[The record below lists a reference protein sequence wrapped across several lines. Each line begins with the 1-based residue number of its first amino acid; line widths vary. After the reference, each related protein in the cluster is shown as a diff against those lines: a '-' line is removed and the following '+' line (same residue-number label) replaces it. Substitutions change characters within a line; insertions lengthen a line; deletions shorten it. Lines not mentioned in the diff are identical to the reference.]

1 MRIGLITVVATA
13 GLAMVT
19 GCSPS
24 QPSAPPASTQARPQM
39 TQGELCNVLM
49 NFFTN
54 ELHAVDVRTTPVVS
68 ADTTLTVSGLCEVAQ
83 GQNPVGN
90 YQVRH
95 APSDSD
101 PTEGR
106 RGYEK
111 KPDLGGAV
119 WIYDLRADDRNPS
132 NTVRFATR
140 IKEWNGVLEVRD
152 TETQT
157 VNGGLHLTDD
167 DKRKSVKFLTELT
180 TELAV
185 DR

>member
-1 MRIGLITVVATA
+1 MITLVATA

-24 QPSAPPASTQARPQM
+24 QPSASPASTQARSQM

-54 ELHAVDVRTTPVVS
+54 ELHAVDVRTAPVVS
-68 ADTTLTVSGLCEVAQ
+68 AETTVVVSGLCEVTQ

-95 APSDSD
+95 APNDSD

-111 KPDLGGAV
+111 KPDLGDAV
-119 WIYDLRADDRNPS
+119 WIYDLRADERNPS

-140 IKEWNGVLEVRD
+140 INQWNGVLEVRD
-152 TETQT
+152 TETLT
-157 VNGGLHLTDD
+157 ANGGLHLTDD
-167 DKRKSVKFLTELT
+167 DKRKSVQFVTELT
-180 TELAV
+180 TKLAA
-185 DR
+185 R